1 MNLMCVDTMCTKL
14 ISYARCI
21 LFQHMLYTRNPV
33 LYLYY
38 NDQYFV
44 HELLLCCL
52 HEKYGKVMCAP
63 RKQYSVTKK
72 YIYPYIYIF
81 TTSAAFCKKTFCIS
95 DNSVHKKKVMQLIDL
110 PFISLIQKI
119 AGMYSKHLAP
129 QYPYLVCRAL
139 GLWDICLDL
148 S

>member
-72 YIYPYIYIF
+72 YIYPYIYIYYI
-81 TTSAAFCKKTFCIS
+81 SCILQENLLHLRQQCPQKKGDAT
-95 DNSVHKKKVMQLIDL
+95 D
-110 PFISLIQKI
+110 
-119 AGMYSKHLAP
+119 
-129 QYPYLVCRAL
+129 
-139 GLWDICLDL
+139 
-148 S
+148 